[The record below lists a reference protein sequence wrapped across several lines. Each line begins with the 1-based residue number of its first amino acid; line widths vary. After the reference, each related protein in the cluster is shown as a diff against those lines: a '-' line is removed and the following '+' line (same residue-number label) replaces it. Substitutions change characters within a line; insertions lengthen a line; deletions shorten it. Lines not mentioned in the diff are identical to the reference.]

1 MSKKK
6 FITPLI
12 AVLLVILIGCLAL
25 FLLKENGI
33 IGNSTGSN
41 DIKLI
46 SVNYENGIYNTSS
59 ATRITTTGG
68 EISIQGAGAAANG
81 NKLDIT
87 AGGTYV
93 LSGNFTGQITV
104 NASKQTVTL
113 VLDNATITNDSGAAI
128 YIQEVKRI
136 LIASESDTI
145 NKITDG
151 KTYSANYGEEDV
163 DAAIYSKDDLIFAG
177 TGTIEITGNYNHAIH
192 SKDCIQLLSGAL
204 NITSAN
210 DSIVAKDY
218 FAMKDGTLT
227 INSASDGIK
236 TTSDK
241 DASLGYVAFDNG
253 SVKIKS
259 TGDAINSITRIS
271 IAKGTFEIETGNG
284 ATDTSASNSEWGR
297 WQKTGSKTVNSSA
310 KGLKAEKYIIIA
322 NGTFNF
328 NTSDDAIHANTSL
341 QINNGNISIKTGD
354 DAIHADASAIIN
366 NGNINI
372 MKSHEGIEATNIT
385 INDGSITIVDDDDGL
400 NATGGNDGSSTNG
413 RPGQNN
419 FSGSK
424 GEIHINGGTLS
435 INTYGD
441 GIDSNGMIE
450 MTGGYVA
457 IDGPTNNGNGALDY
471 DSTFNISGGTLIA
484 TGSSGMLQTPS
495 ESSSQNIISIVFDST
510 EPADSTFRLKDS
522 SGNTLVEF
530 IPTKNYASV
539 IISTPNLTAN
549 NSYTAT
555 VDDTNIATLKISD
568 KITSYGSSRGDMPKG
583 APRR

>member
-12 AVLLVILIGCLAL
+12 AVLLIILVGCLTL

-33 IGNSTGSN
+33 IGDTSESG

-46 SVNYENGIYNTSS
+46 SVNYENGIYNTGS
-59 ATRITTTGG
+59 ATQITATNG
-68 EISIQGAGAAANG
+68 EISIQGNGATTNG

-93 LSGNFTGQITV
+93 LSGDFTGQVTI

-113 VLDNATITNDSGAAI
+113 VLNDATITNESGTAI

-136 LIASESDTI
+136 LIAAEPDTI

-177 TGTIEITGNYNHAIH
+177 TGTIEVTGNYNHSIH
-192 SKDCIQLLSGAL
+192 GKDCIQLLSGTL
-204 NITSAN
+204 NVTSAN
-210 DSIVAKDY
+210 DGIVAKDY

-236 TTSDK
+236 TTSDQ

-253 SVKIKS
+253 TVKIKS

-271 IAKGTFEIETGNG
+271 IAKGNYEIETGNG
-284 ATDTSASNSEWGR
+284 ASDTSADNSEWGR
-297 WQKTGSKTVNSSA
+297 WQKTGSKTVSGSA
-310 KGLKAEKYIIIA
+310 KGLKAEKYIIVA
-322 NGTFNF
+322 NGTLTF
-328 NTSDDAIHANTSL
+328 NTSDDAIHSNTSI
-341 QINNGNISIKTGD
+341 QINNGIIAIKTGD
-354 DAIHADASAIIN
+354 DAIHADTAVTIN

-372 MKSHEGIEATNIT
+372 MKSHEGIEATTIT
-385 INDGSITIVDDDDGL
+385 INDGSIAIVDDDDGL
-400 NATGGNDGSSTNG
+400 NATGGNDGSSVNG

-435 INTYGD
+435 INSYGD
-441 GIDSNGMIE
+441 GIDSNGSIE
-450 MTGGYVA
+450 MTGGYVT
-457 IDGPTNNGNGALDY
+457 IDGPTNDGNGALDY
-471 DSTFNISGGTLIA
+471 DSFFNISGGTLIA
-484 TGSSGMLQTPS
+484 TGSSGMLQVPS
-495 ESSSQNIISIVFDST
+495 ESSSQNTISIVFDGI
-510 EPADSTFRLKDS
+510 EPANSTFRLKDNAS
-522 SGNTLVEF
+522 NTLAEF
-530 IPTKNYASV
+530 TPTKNYASI
-539 IISTPNLTAN
+539 IISMPNLTTN

-555 VDDTNIATLKISD
+555 VDNIDITTLKISD
-568 KITSYGSSRGDMPKG
+568 KITSYGSSRGDIPKG